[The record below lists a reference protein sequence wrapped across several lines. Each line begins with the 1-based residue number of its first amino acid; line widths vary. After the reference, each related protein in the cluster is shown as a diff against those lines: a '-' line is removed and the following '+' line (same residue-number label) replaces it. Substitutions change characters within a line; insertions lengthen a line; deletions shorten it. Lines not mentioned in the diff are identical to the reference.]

1 MHRIGQTRPTVVHRI
16 VLEDSIEERILR
28 ISADRMRASGGDASM
43 VGLDQ
48 RSTVQPHCSKREG
61 RRSKSSRLGVVSGRG
76 VRTADAVEVL
86 QPGDYRLLFEDLNEP
101 GAIARPLPLEQEA
114 QQDEQRALHAMAAE
128 SRRW

>member
-1 MHRIGQTRPTVVHRI
+1 VVHRI
-16 VLEDSIEERILR
+16 LLEDSIEERILR
-28 ISADRMRASGGDASM
+28 ISADRMRSSGGDAST

-48 RSTVQPHCSKREG
+48 RSTVRRIVAKSREIS
-61 RRSKSSRLGVVSGRG
+61 RRAHEWSRIRQGF
-76 VRTADAVEVL
+76 RTADAIEVL

-114 QQDEQRALHAMAAE
+114 RQDERRALHAITAE